1 MSPLARGEG
10 ADNTPVGTRK
20 VKAIIGI
27 IYLLTFMVIRNS
39 AGVFYDL
46 RLQKT
51 TLSNRGVF
59 KALLYPIWVTNKKND
74 SKVRLTTEM
83 IALQSTD
90 RL

>member
-10 ADNTPVGTRK
+10 ADNTPAGTRK
-20 VKAIIGI
+20 VKAIIGV

-59 KALLYPIWVTNKKND
+59 KALLYPIWVTNKKMTQK
-74 SKVRLTTEM
+74 S
-83 IALQSTD
+83 ALP
-90 RL
+90 RR